1 MLKKVAVIAGAL
13 LALLLTLII
22 GLSIYAARLIDA
34 DFIVAQL
41 ESSLNCRAE
50 LKELDAGLFSAVSSV
65 RLGGLALGPRD
76 DYANRGVPQKDRP
89 PLARPLVSAKEVRL
103 ALKFWPLLSRHLV
116 VREFVLVEP
125 TVNLA
130 VYANGSNS
138 LAPLFSTPRIVN
150 GEPNPALAE
159 KPAAPEAPAANTGPF
174 TARDLPIAGSLGRI
188 AIERGTLNLALPD
201 NRNRALVAPIDLS
214 LSDIEI
220 DPEDLQNKNQARLVF
235 NAQAKLFDRANREAA
250 LLKLASNGVITPFD
264 AATGRVNPRLKYAI
278 QVSEGSYVNGL
289 ALLNQLSGNLPALA
303 RAGVKM
309 EDLAKKAELTKNVE
323 VSIEYGRALIK
334 LLNAPVFPT
343 RHYDFSLTE
352 GSSLSLGDNQHRFTG
367 RVFASAEETERVF
380 AKVDAEIAR
389 AIKGDETQ
397 ARELRNK
404 VFAAIVKEDRVFL
417 DFISSGDLSDPA
429 VELLANLPSLAD
441 LVKEAGGELVRSRVQ
456 NELGRELD
464 KRIGP
469 GGGAV
474 KDQIQKG
481 VEGLF
486 R

>member
-1 MLKKVAVIAGAL
+1 MFKRVAVIAGAL
-13 LALLLTLII
+13 IALLLSLIV
-22 GLSIYAARLIDA
+22 GLSVYAASLINA

-89 PLARPLVSAKEVRL
+89 PLARPLVAAKEVRL
-103 ALKFWPLLSRHLV
+103 ALKFWPLLSRRLV
-116 VREFVLVEP
+116 VSEFVLVEP
-125 TVNLA
+125 ALNLT
-130 VYANGSNS
+130 VYANGANN
-138 LAPLFSTPRIVN
+138 LAPLFSTPRTVN
-150 GEPNPALAE
+150 GAPNPALAE
-159 KPAAPEAPAANTGPF
+159 KPAAPETPAASAGPF
-174 TARDLPIAGSLGRI
+174 TARDLPIAGSLGRV
-188 AIERGTLNLALPD
+188 AVERGTLNLTLEEA
-201 NRNRALVAPIDLS
+201 RSRVLVAPIDLA
-214 LSDIEI
+214 LTEIEI
-220 DPEDLQNKNQARLVF
+220 DPEDLKNKNQARLVF
-235 NAQAKLFDRANREAA
+235 NASAKVFDRAGQESA
-250 LLKLASNGVITPFD
+250 LLKLESNGLITPFEPES
-264 AATGRVNPRLKYAI
+264 GRVNPALKYAI
-278 QVSEGSYVNGL
+278 RVVEGSYINGL

-303 RAGVKM
+303 KAGIKM
-309 EDLAKKAELTKNVE
+309 EDLTKRAELSENVE
-323 VSIEYGRALIK
+323 VTIEYGRALIK

-404 VFAAIVKEDRVFL
+404 VFAAIVKDNRVFL
-417 DFISSGDLSDPA
+417 DFVSRGDLSNPS

-441 LVKEAGGELVRSRVQ
+441 LIKEAGGELARSRLQ
-456 NELGRELD
+456 NELGREMD
-464 KRIGP
+464 KRLGP

-481 VEGLF
+481 MEGLF